1 MAKIYENISS
11 LIKTARLSSA
21 AATLGETEQ
30 KVSSSV
36 DIILPALLARLLK
49 KGNTPEIRGV
59 VEEAGNLKMFKDYD
73 KIWDGNGIFDD
84 KNMGV
89 RMENQ
94 LLGVSNPEFY
104 SAVGTMTGI
113 GKDKANRLT
122 TWVAGTIAAFL
133 GEKSA
138 SKISYAEILSELGGE
153 KNELRKDIPAKVAS
167 ILGLGGVLGA
177 AAAPREAGRKT
188 APVEKKKSY
197 WWLWLLLVIALLVI
211 IFSWRSCRAKHAAA
225 LETAVVTEQPAPA
238 TTPDTRPLGSN
249 EVRFT
254 LPDGSRITAFKGGC
268 EECVMNFLNS
278 DRFKNATDEEL
289 AKTWFEFDNI
299 KYEHN
304 SATEFMPGSER
315 QVSNLVAILK
325 NYPSLKFK
333 IGAFA
338 DATGTQAVNYEITEM
353 RAANIKKAFENA
365 GIDASRISTEGFGK
379 TFAEVAANAPDSER
393 ARDRDIAL
401 RFTR

>member
-1 MAKIYENISS
+1 MAKIYENIGS

-59 VEEAGNLKMFKDYD
+59 VEEAGKLKMFKDYD
-73 KIWDGNGIFDD
+73 RIWDGNGIFGD

-122 TWVAGTIAAFL
+122 TWVAGTIAAYL

-138 SKISYAEILSELGGE
+138 SKTSYAEILSELGSE
-153 KNELRKDIPAKVAS
+153 KSELRKDIPANFAN
-167 ILGLGGVLGA
+167 ILGLGSVLGVSA
-177 AAAPREAGRKT
+177 NPHDIGRKI
-188 APVEKKKSY
+188 APPEKKKSY
-197 WWLWLLLVIALLVI
+197 WWLWLLLAIALLVI
-211 IFSWRSCRAKHAAA
+211 IFSWRSCREKRVNTT
-225 LETAVVTEQPAPA
+225 ETTAVTEEPAPVKTA
-238 TTPDTRPLGSN
+238 DTRPLGSN

-268 EECVMNFLNS
+268 EECVINFLNS
-278 DRFKNATDEEL
+278 DRFKNATENEL
-289 AKTWFEFDNI
+289 ARTWFEFDNI

-315 QVSNLVAILK
+315 QVSNLAAILK
-325 NYPSLKFK
+325 NYPNLKIR

-338 DATGTQAVNYEITEM
+338 DATGSRAVNYQITEM
-353 RAANIKKAFENA
+353 RAANIKKAFEKA
-365 GIDASRISTEGFGK
+365 GVDASRVSTEGFGK
-379 TFAEVAANAPDSER
+379 TFAEVAASAPDSER